1 MKFKPLIIVL
11 GEPYSIFSEILF
23 KSLNHNRVKKFRK
36 KIILIGSKKLLEKQ
50 MFTLGYK
57 FKFKEIKLNE
67 IDKLKISS
75 TKINIININ
84 FKFKKI
90 FDKISNRSTVYIRNS
105 FQTSLKLIK
114 KNKICGLLNGPISKK
129 HFLNKKYL
137 GITEYLSKKTN
148 SINNPVMLIYNP
160 KISVSPITTHL
171 PIKYVTKNL
180 NKKKII
186 NNVLEI
192 NKFYLKH
199 LKKKPKFAVLGL
211 NPHCETISK
220 YSEEDKIIKPAI
232 KKIKRKKINI
242 SGPYSSDTFFSY
254 KNISKFDVVIGMY
267 HDQVLTP
274 IKTIFKFDAIN
285 ITLGLPFIRV
295 SPDHGPNKEML
306 GKNIS
311 DPQSLISAINF
322 LIKLDVN

>member
-105 FQTSLKLIK
+105 FQASLELIK

-148 SINNPVMLIYNP
+148 SKNNPVMLIYNP

>member
-23 KSLNHNRVKKFRK
+23 KSLKHNSVKKFRK

-50 MFTLGYK
+50 MFALGYK

-67 IDKLKISS
+67 IYKLKINS

-105 FQTSLKLIK
+105 FQASLELLK

-148 SINNPVMLIYNP
+148 SKNNPVMLIYNP

-171 PIKYVTKNL
+171 PIKHVKKNL

-192 NKFYLKH
+192 NKFYLKR

-322 LIKLDVN
+322 LKKLDVN